1 MDDIEKILE
10 RLEKLEKSINGLKE
24 ELHDLKEHEDDQE
37 EGYNR
42 DAVRDIFSAFNNVYS
57 MAHEIRRQMKHVF
70 RPYRRSRRQ
79 YYGRDDDSGFEFDF
93 DFSSLGDFINNTV
106 QSALAG
112 LENIGDAIDFDFT
125 PKMARIKVQPGTN
138 IRFDSESVVPEEALP
153 NLDEVNYGKEI
164 LRHLQNQI
172 ASLETLSTQLHL
184 DQSALATSLEQ
195 LKEKKLVIQEKY
207 GAQRFMV
214 TKLGKKVLKK
224 QNNQDTQNNE
234 ETNN

>member
-24 ELHDLKEHEDDQE
+24 ELHELHDQAEDQA

-42 DAVRDIFSAFNNVYS
+42 DAVRDIFSAFNNMYS
-57 MAHEIRRQMKHVF
+57 MAHDLRRQMKHVF

-79 YYGRDDDSGFEFDF
+79 YYDRDEDSGFEFDF

-112 LENIGDAIDFDFT
+112 LENIGEAIDFDFS

-138 IRFDSESVVPEEALP
+138 IRFDRENVVPAEDLP
-153 NLDEVNYGKEI
+153 NLDDVHFGKEI

-172 ASLETLSTQLHL
+172 ASLETLATQLQQDTTTL
-184 DQSALATSLEQ
+184 SDSLEQ

-224 QNNQDTQNNE
+224 QNNQNNQNNE